1 MQKYI
6 GFDSFETKWLNEG
19 GATTHIIWSG
29 VRYFSFF
36 TDASNMGANM
46 GAATMF
52 FGIAAFHMRSYLCRI
67 YYLSIA
73 ILAIYA
79 MFLSGTR
86 GAMIVPLAGLALYTF
101 VSKQTKTIIT
111 SSTLLLLTYVFFAL
125 TTIGNSNATI
135 RRMRTAFTPTE
146 DASFNVR
153 KENQKK
159 LASYMKYKPFGEG
172 LGLSGDRAGERISK
186 RFTTSIPTDSWY
198 VKIWVETGAVG
209 LTLYLSMIF
218 LSIGWGGWIIAM
230 RLRDPELK
238 GLLTGL
244 LCGIFGMFIN
254 AYGNS
259 FWGQFPTM
267 VISFTGLTFIMVG
280 PYLDQEIQEK
290 KSTDSNIKHM
300 IEQFFQIGEN
310 WIDKEE
316 YLFQLIDAIVFLCF
330 MVCVLYLFVFA
341 VYSKRKSTYKYPT
354 TMKKYRFAALFP
366 AYGEDEVIIDS
377 VKSFLQQ
384 DYPRE
389 LYDIIVIANQ
399 MRQETLDRLK
409 SLSVKIIKMENPQ
422 STKIEALKAAIRYI
436 EEGKT
441 KYDNVIILDADNI
454 VKNNYIEKINDA
466 IYAGC
471 SAIQT
476 HRVAKNR
483 DSSIAV
489 LDAVS
494 EEINNSI
501 FRKGHTRLG
510 FSSALSGSGMA
521 FEYGLFK
528 NIIQGCND
536 IGEDKYMERKLL
548 LQNIYIEYLEDVY
561 TYDEKVRGKKDFYN
575 QRQRWLATQFHNLL
589 SGILQIP
596 GALIKGNWDYCDK
609 LFQWMMPPRV
619 LLLGF
624 ITLIAAILSP
634 LDIIISIKWWFLLIW
649 LGITFSVAVP
659 DYLVD
664 QKFRKAIASVPIL
677 FFLMFLNTFRIG
689 KKHTFSHTKH
699 SPNHE
704 DSH

>member
-1 MQKYI
+1 MGYCIFEIANPSGVLEAWILSRGLIFNGFIIVIITSLLCTRYSFLKSLIFCLSLFTLLAITKTFMQKYI

-172 LGLSGDRAGERISK
+172 LGLSGDRTGERISK

-290 KSTDSNIKHM
+290 KSTDSNIKHH
-300 IEQFFQIGEN
+300 
-310 WIDKEE
+310 D
-316 YLFQLIDAIVFLCF
+316 
-330 MVCVLYLFVFA
+330 
-341 VYSKRKSTYKYPT
+341 
-354 TMKKYRFAALFP
+354 
-366 AYGEDEVIIDS
+366 
-377 VKSFLQQ
+377 
-384 DYPRE
+384 
-389 LYDIIVIANQ
+389 
-399 MRQETLDRLK
+399 
-409 SLSVKIIKMENPQ
+409 
-422 STKIEALKAAIRYI
+422 
-436 EEGKT
+436 
-441 KYDNVIILDADNI
+441 
-454 VKNNYIEKINDA
+454 
-466 IYAGC
+466 
-471 SAIQT
+471 
-476 HRVAKNR
+476 
-483 DSSIAV
+483 
-489 LDAVS
+489 
-494 EEINNSI
+494 
-501 FRKGHTRLG
+501 
-510 FSSALSGSGMA
+510 
-521 FEYGLFK
+521 
-528 NIIQGCND
+528 
-536 IGEDKYMERKLL
+536 
-548 LQNIYIEYLEDVY
+548 
-561 TYDEKVRGKKDFYN
+561 
-575 QRQRWLATQFHNLL
+575 
-589 SGILQIP
+589 
-596 GALIKGNWDYCDK
+596 
-609 LFQWMMPPRV
+609 
-619 LLLGF
+619 
-624 ITLIAAILSP
+624 
-634 LDIIISIKWWFLLIW
+634 
-649 LGITFSVAVP
+649 
-659 DYLVD
+659 
-664 QKFRKAIASVPIL
+664 
-677 FFLMFLNTFRIG
+677 
-689 KKHTFSHTKH
+689 
-699 SPNHE
+699 
-704 DSH
+704 